1 MLESVEN
8 TDGGKEKDQEEK
20 LTPGKAYQKKLREYA
35 ILMEYKTMIGRV
47 ESGVY
52 VIPGFESLHQWY
64 GVLFIHEGEYTG
76 GAFKFCVSLPEM
88 YPTEGE
94 PKVVFDINIFHPLI
108 SPKSRQLD
116 LKPANLPTSGGGP
129 AGGYILKLMTYIKE
143 AFYFH
148 EKFWRD
154 LEDDEEGGG
163 VEIDGDKKT
172 EDENAG
178 PEKDDCDKKAVA
190 LRKGK
195 ELNLCHNPDAAKLY
209 LKDSEAFKL
218 RANESVRESLDRMK
232 IGADPSSS
240 LRFGPYMDS
249 HEVVR
254 EKIIRAGAQR
264 ANRFKGRS
272 ARGRRRG
279 NDYLSWFDPGVR
291 GMNIT

>member
-116 LKPANLPTSGGGP
+116 LKPANVRVVKIQTNHYNDDDADG
-129 AGGYILKLMTYIKE
+129 E
-143 AFYFH
+143 
-148 EKFWRD
+148 EK
-154 LEDDEEGGG
+154 DEE
-163 VEIDGDKKT
+163 
-172 EDENAG
+172 EDTQ
-178 PEKDDCDKKAVA
+178 EKNNNIEHV
-190 LRKGK
+190 
-195 ELNLCHNPDAAKLY
+195 
-209 LKDSEAFKL
+209 F
-218 RANESVRESLDRMK
+218 
-232 IGADPSSS
+232 PS
-240 LRFGPYMDS
+240 
-249 HEVVR
+249 
-254 EKIIRAGAQR
+254 
-264 ANRFKGRS
+264 
-272 ARGRRRG
+272 
-279 NDYLSWFDPGVR
+279 
-291 GMNIT
+291 